1 MYFRLYSIPIFPL
14 MIYVIYSAS
23 PSLRLG
29 LDLCA
34 DEKVY
39 LRQRKPKVLAGL
51 SAFLQDQEDQPESLS
66 DVSLVQLTAILQ
78 YCSHGMSCSISFIL
92 QCPTICLMTSGG
104 GFRAMIAYCGVYKAL
119 EDAGLI
125 DCVTYTSALSGSS
138 WYLATLYSHPDFPDE
153 PKVSHKIIPEIRS
166 CVEKYWQVHLSP
178 PWSSKYLQKIIT
190 KSMRGQPVSFTDFY
204 GYLVGQQLLKGR
216 MKARLSDQADKIQNG
231 QVPMPM
237 YTCLHVK
244 SNVSAKIFQVLNF
257 ITLAKMDNIKCSV
270 LQEWYEFTPYE
281 VGIPKYGVFF
291 RTSDFASKFYMGQK
305 VKSFPEVRLHFL
317 YGIWGSAF
325 TILFKRLL
333 QEKGRNSQGEI
344 LKMILNDPS
353 DEDEEEVK
361 ENDDDIIVR

>member
-1 MYFRLYSIPIFPL
+1 
-14 MIYVIYSAS
+14 
-23 PSLRLG
+23 
-29 LDLCA
+29 
-34 DEKVY
+34 
-39 LRQRKPKVLAGL
+39 
-51 SAFLQDQEDQPESLS
+51 
-66 DVSLVQLTAILQ
+66 
-78 YCSHGMSCSISFIL
+78 
-92 QCPTICLMTSGG
+92 MTSGG

-138 WYLATLYSHPDFPDE
+138 WYLATLYSHPDFPHE

-216 MKARLSDQADKIQNG
+216 MKARLSDQADKINQG

-237 YTCLHVK
+237 YTCLHVR
-244 SNVSAKIFQVLNF
+244 SNVSAKVF
-257 ITLAKMDNIKCSV
+257 
-270 LQEWYEFTPYE
+270 QEWYGFTPYE
-281 VGIPKYGVFF
+281 VEIPKYGVFI

-317 YGIWGSAF
+317 YGVWGSAF

-353 DEDEEEVK
+353 DEIEVK
-361 ENDDDIIVR
+361 ENDQEIIVR

>member
-1 MYFRLYSIPIFPL
+1 
-14 MIYVIYSAS
+14 
-23 PSLRLG
+23 
-29 LDLCA
+29 
-34 DEKVY
+34 
-39 LRQRKPKVLAGL
+39 
-51 SAFLQDQEDQPESLS
+51 
-66 DVSLVQLTAILQ
+66 
-78 YCSHGMSCSISFIL
+78 MSCSISFIL

-216 MKARLSDQADKIQNG
+216 MKARLSDQADKIRNG

-244 SNVSAKIFQVLNF
+244 SNVSAKIFQVCLKILPTF
-257 ITLAKMDNIKCSV
+257 SKVFKKRFHISGMVRIHSIRS
-270 LQEWYEFTPYE
+270 WYSQ
-281 VGIPKYGVFF
+281 I
-291 RTSDFASKFYMGQK
+291 RS
-305 VKSFPEVRLHFL
+305 
-317 YGIWGSAF
+317 
-325 TILFKRLL
+325 LFSH
-333 QEKGRNSQGEI
+333 Q
-344 LKMILNDPS
+344 
-353 DEDEEEVK
+353 
-361 ENDDDIIVR
+361 

>member
-1 MYFRLYSIPIFPL
+1 
-14 MIYVIYSAS
+14 
-23 PSLRLG
+23 
-29 LDLCA
+29 
-34 DEKVY
+34 
-39 LRQRKPKVLAGL
+39 
-51 SAFLQDQEDQPESLS
+51 
-66 DVSLVQLTAILQ
+66 
-78 YCSHGMSCSISFIL
+78 
-92 QCPTICLMTSGG
+92 MTSGG

-216 MKARLSDQADKIQNG
+216 MKARLSDQADKIRNG

-244 SNVSAKIFQVLNF
+244 SNVSAKIFQVCLKILPTF
-257 ITLAKMDNIKCSV
+257 SKV
-270 LQEWYEFTPYE
+270 LKSDSIFQEWYEFTPYE

-353 DEDEEEVK
+353 DEETEEEVK
-361 ENDDDIIVR
+361 ENDQDIIVR